1 MSILENKKIELKED
15 LTLYDICTK
24 CVVSIEKE
32 ASLQDAIALM
42 YKKNLRDIVITDE
55 SSHPIGILT
64 VSDIIKIQETK
75 SVLDGLDTIP
85 LIPCITEHKDF
96 CVKDVIA
103 KYGMDF
109 YYICLID
116 RFDDNKLVGIVSKT
130 DIISNYDPKVLA
142 EYEQVSNLLNGQK
155 INYVHHDMPTK
166 EAIALLQNDL
176 DDALIIVKDKKPIGI
191 VTVRDVLKIFA
202 GNLPQ
207 DVEISKYMS
216 TPLQTLPKT
225 TTIKKALAFLK
236 EKHFK
241 RAIIEDGYG
250 GILGIITQAELTRFL
265 YNKWMELSRQT
276 MDIAKEFEKIA
287 KMDPLTKAYNR
298 MKFDEVIESEES
310 RIKRHGISFYSIIM
324 SDIDN
329 FKQINDLYGHTVG
342 DNILKEF
349 TEIIEKNIRKNDMLF
364 RWGGEEFIIFLPQTE
379 CKNAFVVAQKI
390 RKIVEEHNFTGP
402 DNITCSFGISAK
414 IDYEDKITNII
425 KRADEALYVAKRN
438 GKNRVESSC

>member
-1 MSILENKKIELKED
+1 MLKDKKIELKDD
-15 LTLYDICTK
+15 LTLYDICTRN
-24 CVVSIEKE
+24 VVSIKRD
-32 ASLQDAIALM
+32 STLQDAIILM
-42 YKKNLRDIVITDE
+42 YQKGLRDIVITDE
-55 SSHPIGILT
+55 SSHPVGILT

-75 SVLDGLDTIP
+75 SVLDVLDTIP

-103 KYGMDF
+103 KYGIDF

-116 RFDDNKLVGIVSKT
+116 KFNDNKLVGIVSKT

-155 INYVHHDMPTK
+155 INFVHHDMPTK

-176 DDALIIVKDKKPIGI
+176 DDALIVIKDKKPIGI

-202 GNLPQ
+202 NNSSQ
-207 DVEISKYMS
+207 DIEISNYMS
-216 TPLQTLPKT
+216 SPLQTLPKT

-241 RAIIEDGYG
+241 RAIIEDGKG

-276 MDIAKEFEKIA
+276 MDMAKEFEKIA
-287 KMDPLTKAYNR
+287 KMDPLTHAYNR
-298 MKFDEVIESEES
+298 IKFDEIIKVEES
-310 RIKRHGISFYSIIM
+310 RIERYDISFYSIIM
-324 SDIDN
+324 TDIDN
-329 FKQINDLYGHTVG
+329 FKEINDTYGHTVG
-342 DNILKEF
+342 DYILKEF
-349 TEIIEKNIRKNDMLF
+349 VSVVKSHIRRNDMLF

-379 CKNAFVVAQKI
+379 CNNALIVAEKV
-390 RKIVEEHNFTGP
+390 RKIV
-402 DNITCSFGISAK
+402 DNHDFEKIGQVTCSFGVSAK
-414 IDYEDKITNII
+414 RDMGDNITDII
-425 KRADEALYVAKRN
+425 KRADEALYTAKRN

>member
-1 MSILENKKIELKED
+1 MLKDKKIELKDD
-15 LTLYDICTK
+15 LTLYDICTRN
-24 CVVSIEKE
+24 VVSIKRD
-32 ASLQDAIALM
+32 STLQDAIILM
-42 YKKNLRDIVITDE
+42 YQKGLRDIVITDE
-55 SSHPIGILT
+55 SSHPVGILT

-75 SVLDGLDTIP
+75 SVLDVLDTIP

-103 KYGMDF
+103 KYGIDF

-116 RFDDNKLVGIVSKT
+116 KFNDNKLVGIVSKT

-155 INYVHHDMPTK
+155 INFVHHDMPTK

-176 DDALIIVKDKKPIGI
+176 DDALIVIKDKKPIGI

-202 GNLPQ
+202 NNSSQ
-207 DVEISKYMS
+207 DIEISNYMS
-216 TPLQTLPKT
+216 SPLQTLPKT

-241 RAIIEDGYG
+241 RAIIEDGKG

-276 MDIAKEFEKIA
+276 MDMAKEFEKIA
-287 KMDPLTKAYNR
+287 KMDPLTHAYNR
-298 MKFDEVIESEES
+298 IKFDEIIKVEES
-310 RIKRHGISFYSIIM
+310 RIERYDISFYSIIM
-324 SDIDN
+324 IDIDN
-329 FKQINDLYGHTVG
+329 FKEINDTYGHTVG
-342 DNILKEF
+342 DYILKEF
-349 TEIIEKNIRKNDMLF
+349 VSVVKSHIRRNDMLF

-379 CKNAFVVAQKI
+379 CNNALIVAEKV
-390 RKIVEEHNFTGP
+390 RKIV
-402 DNITCSFGISAK
+402 DNHDFEKIGQVTCSFGVSAK
-414 IDYEDKITNII
+414 RDMGDNITDII
-425 KRADEALYVAKRN
+425 KRADEALYTAKRN